1 MTRCPQCGS
10 AQTVKVAF
18 DDRGRDKVI
27 VLPRAQEHKL
37 FPKYSKMYAYA
48 CTACG
53 RIFDFTLENPENLA
67 PFTGYDGNG

>member
-27 VLPRAQEHKL
+27 VLPRVQEKKL
-37 FPKYSKMYAYA
+37 LPKYSKMYAYA
-48 CTACG
+48 CTSCG

-67 PFTGYDGNG
+67 PFAGYDNNG

>member
-27 VLPRAQEHKL
+27 VLPRVQEHKL

-67 PFTGYDGNG
+67 PFAGYDNNG

>member
-27 VLPRAQEHKL
+27 VLPRVQEHKL

-48 CTACG
+48 CTDCG

-67 PFTGYDGNG
+67 PFAGYDGNG

>member
-10 AQTVKVAF
+10 SQTLKVTF
-18 DDRGRDKVI
+18 CGRDKVI

-67 PFTGYDGNG
+67 PFAGFDGNV